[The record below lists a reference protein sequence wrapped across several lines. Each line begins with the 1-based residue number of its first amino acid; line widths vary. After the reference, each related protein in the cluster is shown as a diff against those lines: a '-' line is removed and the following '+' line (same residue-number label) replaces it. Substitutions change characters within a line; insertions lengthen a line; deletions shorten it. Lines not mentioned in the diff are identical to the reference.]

1 MPSPGPAH
9 AASRLSPTVRAL
21 PSGTVTF
28 LFTDV
33 EGSTRL
39 LERYPEAH
47 RSAVTRHHAIL
58 REAVEQSRGAV
69 FETLGDAVYAAFAS
83 PRDAVAAAL
92 RAQHDLD
99 AEPWGEVGPL
109 RVRMGLHTGEVE
121 RQGNHYFGAPLYRCA
136 RLTNAAHGGQV
147 LLSSATAELVRETL
161 PALAGL
167 RDLGAHRLKDLQRPE
182 RVFQLVG
189 PGLAVDFPALRTLE
203 SFPNNLPVQPT
214 PLIGREREIVSAR
227 GLLHH
232 PETRLLTLTGPGGVG
247 KTRLGLQIAADA
259 LREFPDGTF
268 FVDLAPVISA
278 DLVIPTIARTLRVQE
293 AADRPI
299 RDSLQEHLH
308 DRQLL
313 LVLDNF
319 EHLLAAAAQVADV
332 LSTCARVKALVTSRE
347 ALHLRGER
355 QFPVAPLA
363 LPDRSRTEPVD
374 QLPRY
379 EAIRLF
385 IERAQA
391 AKLDFTI
398 SDRNAHAIAEICHR
412 LDGLPLAIE
421 LAAARV
427 NVLSPQALLARLEHR
442 LAVLTSGPRDLPAR
456 QQTLRQAIA
465 WSYDL
470 LTPDEQRL
478 YRRLAVFVGGCT
490 LTAAEAVA
498 GGGEPDPGLAVVNG
512 MASLVDKSL
521 LRLEEAGGESRFRM
535 LETIREY
542 ALERLTAAGEA
553 DGCQQAHA
561 AYYLAFAEQ
570 AEPRLLG
577 GGRQAEWLDR
587 LTEDHGN
594 LRAALSWFARHGPA
608 DHGLRLSGALRRFW
622 RGRGYLAEERAW
634 TSVLLALP
642 AARTRTAARAK
653 ALHVAGG
660 FANQQGDYVE
670 ARACFEESLDIYR
683 ALGDIHG
690 IGWGLVYLGILTR
703 YEGNQIAARS
713 LLEESLGLVKQAGDT
728 EVMAAALGNLGLIA
742 RDLGEADLAESQLDQ
757 SLALWRQLGD
767 RVGIGWALTGLAMVA
782 RVRGKFD
789 VARARTDE
797 SLAIWRE
804 LGDRQN
810 TANVLSTAARLAR
823 DEGEYAVARARLAE
837 SLAIFKDLG
846 DRRGIAFVLEGFAG
860 LAADEAQPLRAYCL
874 AATSATLRRIIGAG
888 PPPAWRADLERSLD
902 AAGRGLSADTIG
914 EASARGRSMTLAE
927 AIAFALEQPPLD
939 RPQPG

>member
-1 MPSPGPAH
+1 M
-9 AASRLSPTVRAL
+9 RAL

-39 LERYPEAH
+39 LEQHPEAY
-47 RSAVTRHHAIL
+47 RRAVARHHAIL
-58 REAVEQSRGAV
+58 GEAVEQNRGSV

-99 AEPWGEVGPL
+99 GEPWGEVGPL
-109 RVRMGLHTGEVE
+109 RVRMGVHTGEVE

-147 LLSSATAELVRETL
+147 LLSSATAELVREAL
-161 PALAGL
+161 PAPAGL
-167 RDLGAHRLKDLQRPE
+167 RDLGEHRLKDLQRPE
-182 RVFQLVG
+182 RVFQLVA

-203 SFPNNLPVQPT
+203 TFPHNLPVQLT
-214 PLIGREREIVSAR
+214 PLIGREREVVSAR

-232 PETRLLTLTGPGGVG
+232 PETRLLALTGPGGVG

-278 DLVIPTIARTLRVQE
+278 DLVIPSIARTLRVQE
-293 AADRPI
+293 AVNRPI
-299 RDSLQEHLH
+299 LDSLQEHLR

-319 EHLLAAAAQVADV
+319 EHVLAAAAQVADV
-332 LSTCARVKALVTSRE
+332 LSACPRVKALVTSRE

-363 LPDRSRTEPVD
+363 LPDRSRAEPID
-374 QLPRY
+374 QLTRY

-391 AKLDFTI
+391 VKLDFTI
-398 SDRNAHAIAEICHR
+398 SERNAHAIAEICHR
-412 LDGLPLAIE
+412 LDGLPLGIE

-427 NVLSPQALLARLEHR
+427 NVFSPQALLARLEHR

-470 LTPDEQRL
+470 LTPGEQLL

-490 LTAAEAVA
+490 LAAAEAVV
-498 GGGEPDPGLAVVNG
+498 GEGELDRNLEVVDG
-512 MASLVDKSL
+512 IASLVDKSL
-521 LRLEEAGGESRFRM
+521 LRQEERAGELRFRM

-553 DGCQQAHA
+553 DRFQRAHA
-561 AYYLAFAEQ
+561 DYYLALAEQ
-570 AEPRLLG
+570 AERGLLG
-577 GGRQAEWLDR
+577 GLAPSPRPSEPRRRQAEWLDR
-587 LTEDHGN
+587 VQEDHDN
-594 LRAALSWFARHGPA
+594 LRAVLSWFARHGPA
-608 DHGLRLSGALRRFW
+608 DHGLRLAAALRRFW
-622 RGRGYLAEERAW
+622 RARGYHAEGRERL
-634 TSVLLALP
+634 VELLALP
-642 AARTRTAARAK
+642 EARTRSPARAK
-653 ALHVAGG
+653 ALHAAGL
-660 FANQQGDYVE
+660 FASQQGDYVD
-670 ARACFEESLDIYR
+670 ARVRFEESLDIHR
-683 ALGDIHG
+683 ELGDSHG
-690 IGWGLVYLGILTR
+690 IGWALVDLGILTR
-703 YEGNQIAARS
+703 YEGDHVAARS
-713 LLEESLGLVKQAGDT
+713 LLQESLELVKQAGDT
-728 EVMAAALGNLGLIA
+728 EAMAAALGNLGLIA
-742 RDLGEADLAESQLDQ
+742 RDQGEPDVAQTHLEQ
-757 SLALWRQLGD
+757 SLVLWRELGD
-767 RVGIGWALTGLAMVA
+767 QVGIGWALTGLAMVA
-782 RVRGKFD
+782 RSRGKFD
-789 VARARTDE
+789 VAKARTEE
-797 SLAIWRE
+797 SLAVRDE

-823 DEGEYAVARARLAE
+823 DEGEYAMARARLAE

-846 DRRGIAFVLEGFAG
+846 DRRGMAFVLEGFAG
-860 LAADEAQPLRAYCL
+860 LAADEAQPLRGHCL
-874 AATSATLRRIIGAG
+874 AATAATLRRIIGAG
-888 PPPAWRADLERSLD
+888 PPPAWRADLERSLE
-902 AAGRGLSADTIG
+902 AASRGLSADTIE

-927 AIAFALEQPPLD
+927 AVAFALERPPLD
-939 RPQPG
+939 RPRPI